1 MAAGKCMIGV
11 DLGGTKILAVVVDP
25 AGRILARAKTDT
37 PAADGLEAIAR
48 RMKELADEALKTAAA
63 GWENVGEVGCAVP
76 ASVDP
81 ATGVVLHSPAL
92 NWRNQAARPA
102 FEKAFGK
109 KVFLDNDVNCGVLAE
124 ARLGAGRGVSC
135 LAGYFVGTGTGGGI
149 VINGRLH
156 RGRRGCAGELGHEIV
171 QHHGRR
177 CGCGK
182 RGCLEAYCSK
192 TAFARRLN
200 KLVGKLGMKSLIA
213 DALGKDNTVK
223 SKALAKA
230 YRAGDPVVCRVVDKG
245 AAMLGVAVANLMA
258 ILAPDCIVLG
268 GGVMEAFGAEL
279 LPKVRA
285 SAEQH
290 LFGLG
295 PDDLDLRLSELGDDA
310 VPLGAALLPAEA
322 AGAGGGRG

>member
-1 MAAGKCMIGV
+1 MTNGKCTIGV
-11 DLGGTKILAVVVDP
+11 DLGGTKILAAVVDP
-25 AGRILARAKTDT
+25 AGRILGRAKADT
-37 PAADGLEAIAR
+37 PASEGLEAVAR
-48 RMKELADEALKTAAA
+48 RMRTLADEALKAA
-63 GWENVGEVGCAVP
+63 GLGWDAVGEVGCAVP

-81 ATGVVLHSPAL
+81 ATGVVLHAPAL

-102 FEKAFGK
+102 FEKAFGR

-124 ARLGAGRGVSC
+124 ARLGAGRGAAC

-171 QHHGRR
+171 LHHGRR

-200 KLVGKLGMKSLIA
+200 KLTGKLGMKSLIT

-230 YRAGDPVVCRVVDKG
+230 YGAGDPVVCRVVDKG
-245 AAMLGVAVANLMA
+245 AAMLGVAIANLMA
-258 ILAPDCIVLG
+258 ILAPDRIVLG

-295 PDDLDLRLSELGDDA
+295 PADLDLRLSELGDDA
-310 VPLGAALLPAEA
+310 VPLGAALLPGEA
-322 AGAGGGRG
+322 AAKT